1 MKLKTL
7 TKDVVMKGLRIIKRL
22 FFLMIQCFVGV
33 EVLIIISVFPELF
46 KNLTFNGTKFLQ
58 AAYDLNVK
66 LFTFGDFMLRDQ
78 KNSVFPVIFYK
89 YFDSMKMLALS
100 FVVAC
105 VIAFI
110 IAYVG
115 LIFFKNK
122 IKYIK
127 SFLEI
132 LESIPDLMLIL
143 LLQFAVIMVY
153 KKTGIK
159 LARVVTL
166 SEEAILLP
174 VISLSVP
181 ISLYITKVLIHYIEE
196 ELEKHY
202 VMLAKAKG
210 FTFSYILNVHVLRN
224 IADGMFGTSKTIFW
238 SMLSTLFVID
248 YLFNMNGL
256 LRVMLTATDPFIIG
270 CILIFI
276 PFFLIYRIY
285 EWVSFDSRKD
295 TQ

>member
-1 MKLKTL
+1 
-7 TKDVVMKGLRIIKRL
+7 MKGLKIVKRL
-22 FFLMIQCFVGV
+22 FFLIIQCLVGV
-33 EVLIIISVFPELF
+33 EVLIIIAVFPELF
-46 KNLTFNGTKFLQ
+46 KNLTFNGATFLQ

-66 LFTFGDFMLRDQ
+66 LFTFGDFLLRDQ

-89 YFDSMKMLALS
+89 YLDSMKMLGLS

-105 VIAFI
+105 LIAFI
-110 IAYVG
+110 IGYVG

-132 LESIPDLMLIL
+132 FESIPDLMIIL
-143 LLQFAVIMVY
+143 LLQYAVILVY
-153 KKTGIK
+153 KETGIK

-202 VMLAKAKG
+202 VMLARAKG
-210 FTFSYILNVHVLRN
+210 FTFSYILNVHILRN

-276 PFFLIYRIY
+276 PFFFIYRIY
-285 EWVSFDSRKD
+285 EWVSFDNRKD

>member
-1 MKLKTL
+1 
-7 TKDVVMKGLRIIKRL
+7 MKGLKIVKRL
-22 FFLMIQCFVGV
+22 FFLIIQCLVGV
-33 EVLIIISVFPELF
+33 EVLIIIAVFPELF
-46 KNLTFNGTKFLQ
+46 KNLTFNGATFLQ

-66 LFTFGDFMLRDQ
+66 LFTFGDFLLRDQ

-89 YFDSMKMLALS
+89 YLDSMKMLGLS

-105 VIAFI
+105 LIAFI

-132 LESIPDLMLIL
+132 FESIPDLMIIL
-143 LLQFAVIMVY
+143 LLQYAVILVY
-153 KKTGIK
+153 KETGIK

-202 VMLAKAKG
+202 VMLARAKG

-276 PFFLIYRIY
+276 PFFSIYRIY
-285 EWVSFDSRKD
+285 EWVSFDNRKD

>member
-1 MKLKTL
+1 
-7 TKDVVMKGLRIIKRL
+7 MKGSKIVKRL
-22 FFLMIQCFVGV
+22 FFLIIQCLVGV
-33 EVLIIISVFPELF
+33 EVLIIIAVFPELF

-89 YFDSMKMLALS
+89 YFYSMKMLGLS

-105 VIAFI
+105 LIAFI

-132 LESIPDLMLIL
+132 FESIPDLMIIL
-143 LLQFAVIMVY
+143 LLQYAVILVY
-153 KKTGIK
+153 RETGIK

-202 VMLAKAKG
+202 VMLARAKG

-276 PFFLIYRIY
+276 PFFFIYRIY
-285 EWVSFDSRKD
+285 EWISFDNRKD

>member
-1 MKLKTL
+1 
-7 TKDVVMKGLRIIKRL
+7 MKGIKLLTR
-22 FFLMIQCFVGV
+22 FFLLLIKCVVGV
-33 EVLIIISVFPELF
+33 EVLIWVTVFPELF
-46 KNLTFNGTKFLQ
+46 KNLTFNWTLFLK
-58 AAYDLNVK
+58 AGYELNVK
-66 LFTFGDFMLRDQ
+66 LFTFGDFLLVDM

-100 FVVAC
+100 FVTAC
-105 VIAFI
+105 LIAFI
-110 IAYVG
+110 VAYIG
-115 LIFFKNK
+115 LIFFKSK
-122 IKYIK
+122 INYIK

-132 LESIPDLMLIL
+132 LESIPDLMIIL
-143 LLQFAVIMVY
+143 LLQFAVIIIY

-181 ISLYITKVLIHYIEE
+181 ISVFITKVLIHYIEE
-196 ELEKHY
+196 ELDKHY

-210 FTFSYILNVHVLRN
+210 FTFTYILNVHVLRN

-256 LRVMLTATDPFIIG
+256 LRVMLTAKDPFIIG

-276 PFFLIYRIY
+276 PSFIVYRTY
-285 EWVSFDSRKD
+285 EWISFENRKD

>member
-1 MKLKTL
+1 
-7 TKDVVMKGLRIIKRL
+7 MKGLKIVKRL
-22 FFLMIQCFVGV
+22 FFLIIQCLVGV
-33 EVLIIISVFPELF
+33 EVLIIIAVFPELF
-46 KNLTFNGTKFLQ
+46 KNLTFNGATFLQ

-66 LFTFGDFMLRDQ
+66 LFTFGDFLLRDQ

-89 YFDSMKMLALS
+89 YLDSMKMLGLS

-105 VIAFI
+105 LIAFI

-132 LESIPDLMLIL
+132 FESIPDLMIIL
-143 LLQFAVIMVY
+143 LLQYAVILVY
-153 KKTGIK
+153 KETGIK

-202 VMLAKAKG
+202 VMLARAKG
-210 FTFSYILNVHVLRN
+210 FTFSYILNVHILRN

-276 PFFLIYRIY
+276 PFFFIYRIY
-285 EWVSFDSRKD
+285 EWVSFDNRKD

>member
-1 MKLKTL
+1 
-7 TKDVVMKGLRIIKRL
+7 MKGINMVKRL
-22 FFLMIQCFVGV
+22 FFLIVQCLVGV
-33 EVLIIISVFPELF
+33 EVLILIAVFPELF
-46 KNLTFNGTKFLQ
+46 KNLTFNGSQYLQ
-58 AAYDLNVK
+58 AVYDLNIK
-66 LFTFGDFMLRDQ
+66 LFTFGDFLLWDQ

-89 YFDSMKMLALS
+89 YMDSMKMLGLS
-100 FVVAC
+100 FLTAC
-105 VIAFI
+105 LIAFI

-115 LIFFKNK
+115 LIFFKK
-122 IKYIK
+122 KLKYIE

-132 LESIPDLMLIL
+132 LESIPDLMIIL
-143 LLQFAVIMVY
+143 LLQFAVIIVY

-159 LARVVTL
+159 LAQVVTVR
-166 SEEAILLP
+166 EEAILLP

-224 IADGMFGTSKTIFW
+224 IADGMFGTSKVIFW
-238 SMLSTLFVID
+238 SMLSTLLVID

-256 LRVMLTATDPFIIG
+256 LRVMLTAVDPFIIG

-276 PFFLIYRIY
+276 PFFVIFRIY
-285 EWVSFDSRKD
+285 EWVSFDNRKD

>member
-1 MKLKTL
+1 
-7 TKDVVMKGLRIIKRL
+7 MKGLRIIKRL

>member
-1 MKLKTL
+1 
-7 TKDVVMKGLRIIKRL
+7 MKGINMVKRL
-22 FFLMIQCFVGV
+22 FFLIVQCLIGV
-33 EVLIIISVFPELF
+33 EVLILIAVSPELF
-46 KNLTFNGTKFLQ
+46 KNLTFNGSQYLQ
-58 AAYDLNVK
+58 AVYDLNIK
-66 LFTFGDFMLRDQ
+66 LFTFGDFLLWDQ

-89 YFDSMKMLALS
+89 YMDSMKMLGIS
-100 FVVAC
+100 FLTAC
-105 VIAFI
+105 LIAFI
-110 IAYVG
+110 VAYVG
-115 LIFFKNK
+115 LIFFKSK
-122 IKYIK
+122 LKYIK

-132 LESIPDLMLIL
+132 LESIPDLMIIL
-143 LLQFAVIMVY
+143 LLQFAVIIVY

-159 LARVVTL
+159 LAQVVTVR
-166 SEEAILLP
+166 EEAILLP

-210 FTFSYILNVHVLRN
+210 FTFSYILNVHVIRN
-224 IADGMFGTSKTIFW
+224 IADGMFGTSKMIFW
-238 SMLSTLFVID
+238 SMLSTLLVID

-256 LRVMLTATDPFIIG
+256 LRVMLTAADPFIIG

-276 PFFLIYRIY
+276 PFFVIFRIY
-285 EWVSFDSRKD
+285 EWVSFENRKD